1 MDKAHKRTLILNAV
15 LSYFL
20 AGGLTGLFASGPGT
34 DQENN
39 NPFFYLGMAGYVLA
53 LVVVGYAFY
62 SKTEF
67 WRTFAIIA
75 CWTFPIIGLAIGFII
90 SLATDIP

>member
-20 AGGLTGLFASGPGT
+20 AAGLTDFFVGGT
-34 DQENN
+34 IADQEND
-39 NPFFYLGMAGYVLA
+39 NPFFYLGMAGYLLA

-90 SLATDIP
+90 SLATDIL